1 MKNAYLHLTLDSS
14 YWNVTPTDFQ
24 RSTFPSRFQSS
35 ISAIHDGIDVRR
47 ASPSDKISSLLLPD
61 QTKLTKG
68 ERIVTFVNRSLE
80 PYRGCHTFIR
90 SIPHILRLVPDARIV
105 IVGSRS
111 GVSYGAPC
119 TDGEWSDLFLS
130 EIAGTYDESRV
141 HFVGTLPY
149 NLFIPLLQLSACHVY
164 LTYPFVLSWSLLEAM
179 SCGCPVVGSSTA
191 PVQEVIKDGTNGLLV
206 DFFFSI

>member
-1 MKNAYLHLTLDSS
+1 MSTL
-14 YWNVTPTDFQ
+14 
-24 RSTFPSRFQSS
+24 
-35 ISAIHDGIDVRR
+35 
-47 ASPSDKISSLLLPD
+47 
-61 QTKLTKG
+61 
-68 ERIVTFVNRSLE
+68 LE

-206 DFFFSI
+206 DFFSPSEVATAVSELLLDSKISSKLGTSARKSICDRFSLQTCLPRQIQLINLVASRSLGQ